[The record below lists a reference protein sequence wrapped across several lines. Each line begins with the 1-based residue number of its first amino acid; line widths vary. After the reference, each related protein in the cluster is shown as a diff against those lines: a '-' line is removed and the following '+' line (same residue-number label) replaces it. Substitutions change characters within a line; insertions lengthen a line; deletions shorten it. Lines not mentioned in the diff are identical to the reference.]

1 MCTPALFGA
10 GTLDDRVYT
19 MGKYENLQAWL
30 MDPDLCPTTWPIL
43 LKIREQNPGYGAHR
57 TPADASPAPSQL

>member
-1 MCTPALFGA
+1 VCTPALFGA

-30 MDPDLCPTTWPIL
+30 MDPDRCPTTWPIL

>member
-1 MCTPALFGA
+1 
-10 GTLDDRVYT
+10 

-30 MDPDLCPTTWPIL
+30 MDPDRCPTTWPIL
-43 LKIREQNPGYGAHR
+43 LKIREQNPGYGAHP